1 MGKFV
6 KKEKT
11 RLLFKFWGIMSF
23 LLEFDLKFSNNAI
36 LLKGNF
42 VGIRFERPGYLS
54 SAQRWSG
61 CGHTVKCSS
70 EGPCE
75 ENGRAAAV

>member
-36 LLKGNF
+36 LLKGNICRNL
-42 VGIRFERPGYLS
+42 G
-54 SAQRWSG
+54 
-61 CGHTVKCSS
+61 
-70 EGPCE
+70 
-75 ENGRAAAV
+75 